1 MIEVSEEF
9 LNKGAAYKAVYML
22 DQLEKMTYY
31 RENLALPSVS
41 MTKFKN
47 MLKRTSPSNPMTI
60 KWRTA
65 EPPTHRTTHTV
76 YWGPNYS
83 NSDASVTKEEEG
95 MVNLVSLDGSSDWTT
110 LTYENISSF
119 EFEGTRYTIN

>member
-1 MIEVSEEF
+1 MID
-9 LNKGAAYKAVYML
+9 LTGKGAAFKYVYFL
-22 DQLEKMTYY
+22 DTMEKIANS
-31 RENLALPSVS
+31 RVDLALPSVS

-47 MLKRTSPSNPMTI
+47 MLKRTSPGNPMTI
-60 KWRTA
+60 RWRTA

-110 LTYENISSF
+110 LTYDNISSF
-119 EFEGTRYTIN
+119 EFEGIRYTIN